1 MQPRGTADPSE
12 KASRQLVEVPEEKSL
27 RRMFWRYRVGQ
38 AQVTDGRQCFAMQ
51 DRALIDR
58 EAGALALNDQ
68 TRRKR
73 HAVSE

>member
-12 KASRQLVEVPEEKSL
+12 KASRQLVEVPGEKSR

-38 AQVTDGRQCFAMQ
+38 AQVTDGRHCLAIQ

-68 TRRKR
+68 TRSKR